1 MCVRACVCMYACGS
15 QTTKCGI
22 QISPQTMEV
31 LGTELSWSGL
41 MAGASLSHLT
51 DPKSSFRMRGISIIP
66 VIYLVKIF
74 PYRVFTLY
82 DSLLLIILFFLNGN
96 SYVDSELDV
105 MFRKIST
112 TFEFIDIHISF
123 LFNLCVLLFKSFIL
137 NGIYLDRNS
146 KI

>member
-1 MCVRACVCMYACGS
+1 
-15 QTTKCGI
+15 
-22 QISPQTMEV
+22 MEV

-74 PYRVFTLY
+74 SYRVFFTLY

-96 SYVDSELDV
+96 SYVDSELDA
-105 MFRKIST
+105 MFRKLSI

-123 LFNLCVLLFKSFIL
+123 LFNLCVLPFKSFIL
-137 NGIYLDRNS
+137 TGIYLDRNR

>member
-1 MCVRACVCMYACGS
+1 MYARTCMCVYACGS

-22 QISPQTMEV
+22 HISPQTMEV

-74 PYRVFTLY
+74 SYRVFFTLY
-82 DSLLLIILFFLNGN
+82 DSLLLIILFF
-96 SYVDSELDV
+96 SEW
-105 MFRKIST
+105 K
-112 TFEFIDIHISF
+112 
-123 LFNLCVLLFKSFIL
+123 
-137 NGIYLDRNS
+137 
-146 KI
+146 